1 MDTKASNSEG
11 KNTLLSRVIQLLYI
25 NLSQHAEWDLNKIEK
40 KLSVGLAWGERA
52 CIRSSEYIL
61 FKILD

>member
-25 NLSQHAEWDLNKIEK
+25 YLSQHAEWDLNKIEK
-40 KLSVGLAWGERA
+40 LLTGRLWSGSG
-52 CIRSSEYIL
+52 CIRGSEYVL
-61 FKILD
+61 FEILD